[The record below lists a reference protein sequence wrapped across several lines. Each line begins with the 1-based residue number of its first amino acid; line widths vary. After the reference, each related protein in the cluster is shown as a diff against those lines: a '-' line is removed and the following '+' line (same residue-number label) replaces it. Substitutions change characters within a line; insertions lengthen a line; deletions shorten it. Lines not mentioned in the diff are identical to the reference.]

1 MPILAGLLALG
12 AVASPGAPQVAARRS
27 PALADVARLITE
39 GTNDF
44 RRSEGRG
51 PTEPDAKLSA
61 AARDFTSFMART
73 GRYGHEGDGKTPAQR
88 AREHGYDYCLVL
100 ENIASLY
107 SSEGFGTEELADHVM
122 KGWKRSPGHRANM
135 LDAEVTDIGVAIAQS
150 ETSRTYYAVQLF
162 GRPHSKRIE
171 FRVANSSPVAV
182 DYDLNG
188 LAYTLPPRS
197 TRTHQEC
204 RAVRLTM
211 RLPGERQSTTV
222 QPGDGDRYE
231 IERLGPRYR
240 LKRG

>member
-12 AVASPGAPQVAARRS
+12 AVASPAAPQVA
-27 PALADVARLITE
+27 DVAPLLKHAQR
-39 GTNDF
+39 
-44 RRSEGRG
+44 
-51 PTEPDAKLSA
+51 
-61 AARDFTSFMART
+61 AARNLDRQGLRWAGAFSSL
-73 GRYGHEGDGKTPAQR
+73 QR

-107 SSEGFGTEELADHVM
+107 SSEGFGTEELADRVM

-150 ETSRTYYAVQLF
+150 EKSRTYYAVQLF